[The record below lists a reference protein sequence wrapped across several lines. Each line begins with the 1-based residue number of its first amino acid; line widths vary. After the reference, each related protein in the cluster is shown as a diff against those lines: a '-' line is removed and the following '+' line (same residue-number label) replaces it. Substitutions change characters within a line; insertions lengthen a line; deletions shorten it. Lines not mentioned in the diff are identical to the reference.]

1 MDSVDLHT
9 VRTRPNSGP
18 YLKVRKGAVFRVL
31 GWSLHVECPTRTN
44 WGRKARAR
52 PFLMKI
58 HYSSTGEL
66 SEEAQKLVDFDI
78 ESIQLVVAA
87 QRSSEPD
94 VWIVAPEGYQ
104 AKGHLLRDSDSIRLM
119 AYSNRSDIIY
129 ATDGCNSCRHI
140 LEAALE
146 ATDENGLATLAERT
160 QLANVNAAASRRT
173 HHQRQFFRASPSQ
186 SSPHSVLVSD
196 RPYEWISCFPALN
209 RAPP

>member
-1 MDSVDLHT
+1 
-9 VRTRPNSGP
+9 
-18 YLKVRKGAVFRVL
+18 
-31 GWSLHVECPTRTN
+31 
-44 WGRKARAR
+44 
-52 PFLMKI
+52 MKI

-140 LEAALE
+140 LETALE
-146 ATDENGLATLAERT
+146 ATDENGLATLAERA
-160 QLANVNAAASRRT
+160 QLPLSMLRRLAELIT
-173 HHQRQFFRASPSQ
+173 KDNSSELPPH
-186 SSPHSVLVSD
+186 SPHHTVS
-196 RPYEWISCFPALN
+196 
-209 RAPP
+209 